1 MSNNESSRLTKV
13 RIETPSKEDRYQLNK
28 ETVWAIP
35 LGKQLY
41 RLDNVPFYPF
51 DLSLHDIVRC
61 RESDDDMP
69 VVTELIQASGC
80 KTLRVMFCEET
91 SEENCVD
98 IIWELRRQGIDNEKF
113 YFKCYGF
120 VVEPNQD
127 YEAVRNYLQIK
138 EEEGYLWIY
147 ESDE

>member
-1 MSNNESSRLTKV
+1 
-13 RIETPSKEDRYQLNK
+13 
-28 ETVWAIP
+28 
-35 LGKQLY
+35 
-41 RLDNVPFYPF
+41 
-51 DLSLHDIVRC
+51 
-61 RESDDDMP
+61 MP
-69 VVTELIQASGC
+69 VVTELLQASGC

-91 SEENCVD
+91 TEENCVD
-98 IIWELRRQGIDNEKF
+98 IIWELRRKGIDYEKF
-113 YFKCYGF
+113 FFKCYGF